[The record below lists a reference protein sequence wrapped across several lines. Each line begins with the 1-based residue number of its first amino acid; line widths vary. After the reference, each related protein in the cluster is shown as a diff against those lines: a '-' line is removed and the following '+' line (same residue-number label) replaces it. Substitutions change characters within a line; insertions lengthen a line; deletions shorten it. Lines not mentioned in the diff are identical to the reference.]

1 MKTTLITIIIAA
13 LVAVAIEGVS
23 QGAQFDPQDRGCVT
37 HGKRGQSRKG
47 RTPWSTEKLANGA
60 PAITQKGAI

>member
-1 MKTTLITIIIAA
+1 MLRTLAIAIIAA

-37 HGKRGQSRKG
+37 HGHKGQSKKG
-47 RTPWSTEKLANGA
+47 RTPWSTEKLSNGA
-60 PAITQKGAI
+60 PAITVKGAI